1 MRNITQTTL
10 QHATTDNQPLSS
22 GKSLSVLQTAKAQ
35 KHSWFLPD
43 AKFFYCVRALSA
55 PISVLMDSNTDSK
68 HCNTMKLCNMSDTRN
83 KILISLN
90 ILWTIKKKHHLL
102 SLSFLF
108 YERKLNTN
116 LTFISGD
123 FPFQGN
129 YLITFTHTHTSSNV
143 TVININKR
151 NKTYCQRVL
160 SKTLTP
166 FYFRCFFL
174 FRASLTKQHFI
185 SGLCLSSFIGEN

>member
-1 MRNITQTTL
+1 MIRSIVTQWNFVTC
-10 QHATTDNQPLSS
+10 
-22 GKSLSVLQTAKAQ
+22 QTQEIKY
-35 KHSWFLPD
+35 S
-43 AKFFYCVRALSA
+43 
-55 PISVLMDSNTDSK
+55 
-68 HCNTMKLCNMSDTRN
+68 
-83 KILISLN
+83 SLN
-90 ILWTIKKKHHLL
+90 ILWTIKEKHNLL

-129 YLITFTHTHTSSNV
+129 YLIAITHTHTSSNV

-151 NKTYCQRVL
+151 NKTCCRRVL

-185 SGLCLSSFIGEN
+185 SGLCHGITFWTTTNTNLHFVLVAFLAGTASQCYLQDVFFLLQEVSHHTSSA

>member
-1 MRNITQTTL
+1 MIRSIVTQW
-10 QHATTDNQPLSS
+10 N
-22 GKSLSVLQTAKAQ
+22 
-35 KHSWFLPD
+35 
-43 AKFFYCVRALSA
+43 
-55 PISVLMDSNTDSK
+55 
-68 HCNTMKLCNMSDTRN
+68 CNMSDTRN

-90 ILWTIKKKHHLL
+90 ILWTIKKKHNLL

-129 YLITFTHTHTSSNV
+129 YLITITHTHTHTSSNV

-151 NKTYCQRVL
+151 NKTYCPRVL

-185 SGLCLSSFIGEN
+185 SGLCHGITFSTTTNTNIHVVLVAFEQGQQASAICKRFFFFWKR

>member
-1 MRNITQTTL
+1 M
-10 QHATTDNQPLSS
+10 
-22 GKSLSVLQTAKAQ
+22 
-35 KHSWFLPD
+35 
-43 AKFFYCVRALSA
+43 
-55 PISVLMDSNTDSK
+55 
-68 HCNTMKLCNMSDTRN
+68 
-83 KILISLN
+83 
-90 ILWTIKKKHHLL
+90 

-129 YLITFTHTHTSSNV
+129 YLITITHTHTSSNV
-143 TVININKR
+143 TVINMNKR
-151 NKTYCQRVL
+151 NKTYCPRVL

-166 FYFRCFFL
+166 FYFRSFFL

-185 SGLCLSSFIGEN
+185 SGLCHGITFWTTTNTNLHVVLVAFEQGQQASAMCKTFFSSARGKSPHKFCQKKKTIVMLLSAWSLQCFLILVTSQQHPELHLKEIPHHSLIKTLILWVSAKLEL

>member
-1 MRNITQTTL
+1 
-10 QHATTDNQPLSS
+10 
-22 GKSLSVLQTAKAQ
+22 
-35 KHSWFLPD
+35 
-43 AKFFYCVRALSA
+43 
-55 PISVLMDSNTDSK
+55 MDSNNDSK
-68 HCNTMKLCNMSDTRN
+68 NCNTMKICNTSDTRN
-83 KILISLN
+83 KILITQHSLDN
-90 ILWTIKKKHHLL
+90 KRKTHKLL

-129 YLITFTHTHTSSNV
+129 YLIAITHTHASSNV

-151 NKTYCQRVL
+151 NKTCCRRVL
-160 SKTLTP
+160 SKTLTL
-166 FYFRCFFL
+166 FCFRSFFL

-185 SGLCLSSFIGEN
+185 SGLCHGITF

>member
-1 MRNITQTTL
+1 MIRSIVTQWNFVTC
-10 QHATTDNQPLSS
+10 
-22 GKSLSVLQTAKAQ
+22 QTQ
-35 KHSWFLPD
+35 EIKHS
-43 AKFFYCVRALSA
+43 
-55 PISVLMDSNTDSK
+55 
-68 HCNTMKLCNMSDTRN
+68 
-83 KILISLN
+83 SLD
-90 ILWTIKKKHHLL
+90 ILWTIKEKHNLL

-129 YLITFTHTHTSSNV
+129 YLIAITHTSNNV

-151 NKTYCQRVL
+151 NKTCCRRVL

-174 FRASLTKQHFI
+174 FRASLTKHFI
-185 SGLCLSSFIGEN
+185 SGLCHGITFWTTTNTNLHLVLVAFLAGTASQCYLQDVFFLLQEVSHHTSSA